1 MARAIQ
7 ETHNE
12 VPLYR
17 LEAYRTVGGW
27 KEFVHRVSLLW
38 MLCMMTVGVIF
49 LSIADS
55 TTGIRLYDVL
65 FTVGFAT
72 GVSVGATVVMIGLKH
87 PKEWVRRAVGVLP
100 IVLVVGVSLV

>member
-1 MARAIQ
+1 MARVIQ

-17 LEAYRTVGGW
+17 LAAYRTVGGW
-27 KEFVHRVSLLW
+27 KEFVHRVGLLW

-49 LSIADS
+49 LAIANS
-55 TTGIRLYDVL
+55 TTGIRPYDVL
-65 FTVGFAT
+65 FTVGFSTA
-72 GVSVGATVVMIGLKH
+72 VSVGATLVMIGLKH
-87 PKEWVRRAVGVLP
+87 PNAWVRRAVGILP